1 MSEEMKDIGSLLGG
15 IIANARAN
23 QVHNDEDYVNP
34 DDGLLYCGKCNTP
47 KQYKL
52 EMPMGLSKGSDGEKV
67 IHKVPVL
74 CECERKKAD
83 EEKKRQQEIKDMQFI
98 SQLRSKSLMD
108 EKFSD
113 QTFGT
118 FKTTKDNARAL
129 KICRRYADGF
139 DEMVTRNQGLLFW
152 GDVGTGKTFA
162 AACIANALLNKRVP
176 VVMTSFVKLL
186 EGVQGFKEDEDK
198 LLSKLNRAK
207 LLIID
212 DLGAERS
219 TDFAL
224 EKVYNIIDSRYR
236 AKLPMILTTNLDLE
250 EMKRV
255 TDIRY
260 SRIYDRIFEV
270 CYPVKFTGPSFR
282 KVEANKRFKEMRDF
296 LEG

>member
-52 EMPMGLSKGSDGEKV
+52 EMPMELSKSNGGEKV

-74 CECERKKAD
+74 CKCEQKKAD

-118 FKTTKDNARAL
+118 FKTTNDNARAL

-198 LLSKLNRAK
+198 LLNKLNRAK

>member
-1 MSEEMKDIGSLLGG
+1 MKGIGSLLGG
-15 IIANARAN
+15 IIANAQAA
-23 QVHNDEDYVNP
+23 QTHNDEDYINP
-34 DDGLLYCGKCNTP
+34 DDGLLYCGKCKTP
-47 KQYKL
+47 KEYRL
-52 EMPMGLSKGSDGEKV
+52 ELPMELVKNGQEKIV
-67 IHKVPVL
+67 HKVPVP
-74 CECERKKAD
+74 CKCKQKEID
-83 EEKKRQQEIKDMQFI
+83 EQKKREQEIKDMQFI
-98 SQLRSKSLMD
+98 KQLRSKSLMD

-113 QTFGT
+113 QTFES

-129 KICRRYADGF
+129 KLSRRYADGF
-139 DEMVTRNQGLLFW
+139 DEMVERNQGLLFW

-162 AACIANALLNKRVP
+162 AACIANALLDKRVP

-186 EGVQGFKEDEDK
+186 ENMQGFKDDEDK
-198 LLSKLNRAK
+198 LTRSLNRAK

-236 AKLPMILTTNLDLE
+236 ARLPMILTTNLDLE

-282 KVEANKRFKEMRDF
+282 KVEANRRFKEMRDF